1 MWILS
6 REVHLWC
13 LFPEDI
19 VDPALVKLYKG
30 LLSDDELEKVKE
42 AGSGPT
48 HTGRV
53 LARTLVRTTLARCKK
68 PIFLQL
74 FLHPVASRATSS
86 IVESFSC
93 VWNMVLCLSHAPDT
107 RLGFDWIAFEV
118 AALIEGEVSLTHV
131 NLRSESSL
139 LIETLEDMAFPDS
152 WFLFWITLT
161 SSIEFLMCNVCLEH
175 GPVPYPC
182 SVNPPAVYI
191 WVCSLIMGEA
201 SLIHANCTVVI
212 IYLSCLGQWKILWSG
227 TFDSNHQA
235 LFRIRVA

>member
-30 LLSDDELEKVKE
+30 LLSDDELERVKE

-68 PIFLQL
+68 PIFLKL

-86 IVESFSC
+86 IIESFSC
-93 VWNMVLCLSHAPDT
+93 VDVFWNMVLSLSHASDT
-107 RLGFDWIAFEV
+107 RLGF
-118 AALIEGEVSLTHV
+118 
-131 NLRSESSL
+131 ES
-139 LIETLEDMAFPDS
+139 
-152 WFLFWITLT
+152 
-161 SSIEFLMCNVCLEH
+161 N
-175 GPVPYPC
+175 
-182 SVNPPAVYI
+182 YI
-191 WVCSLIMGEA
+191 
-201 SLIHANCTVVI
+201 
-212 IYLSCLGQWKILWSG
+212 
-227 TFDSNHQA
+227 
-235 LFRIRVA
+235 